1 MRLNHLDFH
10 VPDIAATA
18 DFLIRHF
25 GLRLKDMR
33 GQNGLA
39 ILEDDA
45 GLEIVLSHA
54 IAKFGTADQVEIG
67 RQTYH
72 IGFILPERADVD
84 AVHAG
89 LAAAGAALSG
99 PPVAMRSGWL
109 FYCTAPGNI
118 LVEIGWRQGQV
129 PK

>member
-10 VPDIAATA
+10 VPDIAETA
-18 DFLIRHF
+18 DFFIRHF
-25 GLRLKDMR
+25 GLKLKDMR
-33 GQNGLA
+33 GNNGLA

-45 GLEIVLSHA
+45 GLEIVFSHA
-54 IAKFGTADQVEIG
+54 IAKFGTADQVELQ

-72 IGFILPERADVD
+72 IGFILPERVDVD

-99 PPVAMRSGWL
+99 PPAAMRGGWL

-118 LVEIGWRQGQV
+118 LVEVGWRPG
-129 PK
+129 

>member
-10 VPDIAATA
+10 VHDLATTA
-18 DFLIRHF
+18 EFFTRHF
-25 GLRLKDMR
+25 GLTLKDMR

-39 ILEDDA
+39 ILSDDA

-54 IAKFGTADQVEIG
+54 IAKFGTADQVELQ

-72 IGFILPERADVD
+72 IGFILPEREDVD
-84 AVHAG
+84 RVYAG

-99 PPVAMRSGWL
+99 PPAAMRGGWL

-118 LVEIGWRQGQV
+118 LVEIGWRTG
-129 PK
+129 

>member
-45 GLEIVLSHA
+45 
-54 IAKFGTADQVEIG
+54 
-67 RQTYH
+67 
-72 IGFILPERADVD
+72 
-84 AVHAG
+84 
-89 LAAAGAALSG
+89 
-99 PPVAMRSGWL
+99 
-109 FYCTAPGNI
+109 
-118 LVEIGWRQGQV
+118 
-129 PK
+129 

>member
-1 MRLNHLDFH
+1 MKMRDPGGVRRRQKGSPGIFFRTETVMRLNHLDFH

-54 IAKFGTADQVEIG
+54 ISKFGTADLL
-67 RQTYH
+67 RK
-72 IGFILPERADVD
+72 
-84 AVHAG
+84 
-89 LAAAGAALSG
+89 
-99 PPVAMRSGWL
+99 PV
-109 FYCTAPGNI
+109 I
-118 LVEIGWRQGQV
+118 
-129 PK
+129 

>member
-10 VPDIAATA
+10 VPDIAETA
-18 DFLIRHF
+18 DFFIRHF
-25 GLRLKDMR
+25 GLKLKDMR
-33 GQNGLA
+33 GNNGLA

-45 GLEIVLSHA
+45 GLEIVFSHA
-54 IAKFGTADQVEIG
+54 IAKFGTADQVELQ

-72 IGFILPERADVD
+72 IGFILPERTDVD

-89 LAAAGAALSG
+89 LAAAGAILSG
-99 PPVAMRSGWL
+99 PPAAMRGGWL

-118 LVEIGWRQGQV
+118 LVEVGWRPG
-129 PK
+129 

>member
-10 VPDIAATA
+10 VPDITATA
-18 DFLIRHF
+18 DFFIRHF
-25 GLRLKDMR
+25 GLMLKDMR

-39 ILEDDA
+39 ILTDDA

-54 IAKFGTADQVEIG
+54 IAKFGTSDQVELQ

-72 IGFILPERADVD
+72 IGFILADRAHVD

-89 LAAAGAALSG
+89 LVASGADLSG
-99 PPVAMRSGWL
+99 PPATMRGVW
-109 FYCTAPGNI
+109 
-118 LVEIGWRQGQV
+118 
-129 PK
+129 

>member
-10 VPDIAATA
+10 VPDIAATV
-18 DFLIRHF
+18 DFFIRHF

-33 GQNGLA
+33 GNNGLA
-39 ILEDDA
+39 NIEDDT

-72 IGFILPERADVD
+72 LGFILPERADVD
-84 AVHAG
+84 RVYAE
-89 LAAAGAALSG
+89 LAAVDAALSG
-99 PPVAMRSGWL
+99 PPAAMRGGWL

-118 LVEIGWRQGQV
+118 LVEIGWRPG
-129 PK
+129 

>member
-10 VPDIAATA
+10 VPDIATTA
-18 DFLIRHF
+18 EFFTRHF
-25 GLRLKDMR
+25 GLTLKDMR

-39 ILEDDA
+39 ILSDDA

-54 IAKFGTADQVEIG
+54 IAKFATADQVELQ

-72 IGFILPERADVD
+72 IGFILPEREDVD
-84 AVHAG
+84 RVYAG

-99 PPVAMRSGWL
+99 PPAAMRGGWL

-118 LVEIGWRQGQV
+118 LVEIGWRTG
-129 PK
+129 

>member
-10 VPDIAATA
+10 VPDITETA
-18 DFLIRHF
+18 DFFIRHF
-25 GLRLKDMR
+25 GLTLKDMR
-33 GQNGLA
+33 GNNGLA

-54 IAKFGTADQVEIG
+54 IAKFGSADQVEIG

-84 AVHAG
+84 TVHAG
-89 LAAAGAALSG
+89 LVAAGAVLSG
-99 PPVAMRSGWL
+99 PPAAMRGGWL

-118 LVEIGWRQGQV
+118 LVEVGWRPG
-129 PK
+129 

>member
-10 VPDIAATA
+10 VPDIAETA
-18 DFLIRHF
+18 DFFIRHF
-25 GLRLKDMR
+25 GLKLKDLR
-33 GQNGLA
+33 GNNGLA
-39 ILEDDA
+39 ILEDDS

-72 IGFILPERADVD
+72 IGFILPEKADVE

-89 LAAAGAALSG
+89 LIVAGAMLSG
-99 PPVAMRSGWL
+99 PPAVMRGGWL

-118 LVEIGWRQGQV
+118 LVEVGWRPG
-129 PK
+129 